1 MNHKILLV
9 GSGAREHAIAKTL
22 KRSNQSNEVF
32 CIGSNMNPG
41 IEKICSKI
49 IIQDCNNLLVHDKFL
64 IGQISYLRKVLRLL
78 GQKKILP
85 KLKLQKA
92 SPENC

>member
-49 IIQDCNNLLVHDKFL
+49 IIQDCNNPE
-64 IGQISYLRKVLRLL
+64 I
-78 GQKKILP
+78 ILNYAVSNSIFP
-85 KLKLQKA
+85 ADMSNFSEGSLTPMPTLPLA
-92 SPENC
+92 LNLTFS